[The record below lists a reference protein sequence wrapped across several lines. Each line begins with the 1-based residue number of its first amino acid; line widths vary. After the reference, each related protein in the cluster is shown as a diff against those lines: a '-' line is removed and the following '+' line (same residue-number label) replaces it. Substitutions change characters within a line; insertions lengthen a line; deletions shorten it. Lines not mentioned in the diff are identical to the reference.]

1 MTSKLPMAVFPA
13 SARPELGTRV
23 SVDAPA
29 DAEGAWI
36 IARDQVP
43 RARISESVATV
54 ARHFTGERT
63 VSEIA
68 HQLGEPW
75 TPDDVGAVARRLA
88 DAGLLRTDAQR
99 EEQDRPLDRGS
110 RWRFRPPLTVQFN
123 IGDPT
128 RLFAAF
134 RPITRV
140 AVGAPGLVVFLAIVL
155 AGFVVGL
162 LSADDIVEVLE
173 HPVPLPVV
181 IGLSVAIVLTT
192 VVHEVGHGAVLSHFG
207 GSPRRIGAMLFY
219 LAPAFFCDVTDGWR
233 LGRRERRVAVALA
246 GPAVHLLCAAASI
259 VLARFFTDP
268 MLHAALV
275 LYGLSCLVITVL
287 NLLPFVQ
294 LDGYLA
300 LMSALDHPHLRR
312 HAMHAAGE
320 MLCAMLFG
328 TIKADRTS
336 AVGGSG
342 STRRGWLV
350 AYGVTCRLFPVVLV
364 GLVLY
369 RSSAMVAGLGVVP
382 AIAYLLTVALVIAV
396 AAAALIRGA
405 RALHGRRPDA
415 RRTAVSLGAIIA
427 VAGAILF
434 LVPIQPAHQVGFA
447 VDGEDVRLV
456 AGTSAELP
464 AAGTAV
470 TLESNGVVLRHP
482 LGSATV
488 GGGSAEHDD
497 GVDLA
502 ALAPVS
508 ASGLTTP
515 AWTTGLADVETAETL
530 PPYGRATFSD
540 SCATNIAAW
549 LWQTFLA
556 RPAAALG
563 SEHR

>member
-1 MTSKLPMAVFPA
+1 MTSEPPKSVFPD

-29 DAEGAWI
+29 DTEGAWI
-36 IARDQVP
+36 IARDRVP
-43 RARISESVATV
+43 RARISESVAAV
-54 ARHFTGERT
+54 ARNFTGERT
-63 VSEIA
+63 VSQIA
-68 HQLGEPW
+68 HELGEPW
-75 TPDDVGAVARRLA
+75 TSDDVAGVARRLA
-88 DAGLLRTDAQR
+88 DAGLLRPDVPR
-99 EEQDRPLDRGS
+99 GKRDRRPDRIS
-110 RWRFRPPLTVQFN
+110 HWRFRPPLTVQLSF
-123 IGDPT
+123 GDPT
-128 RLFAAF
+128 RFFAAL

-140 AVGAPGLVVFLAIVL
+140 AAGAPGAVAFLAIVL
-155 AGFVVGL
+155 AGAVAAL
-162 LSADDIVEVLE
+162 LSADDILRVLE

-181 IGLSVAIVLTT
+181 VGLSVVIVLTT

-233 LGRRERRVAVALA
+233 LGRRGRRVAVALA
-246 GPAVHLLCAAASI
+246 GPAVHLFCAAASI
-259 VLARFFTDP
+259 VLSRFLTDP

-275 LYGLSCLVITVL
+275 LYALSCLVITVL

-320 MLCAMLFG
+320 TLGAMLFG
-328 TIKADRTS
+328 TRKADEPT

-364 GLVLY
+364 GLVLH
-369 RSSAMVAGLGVVP
+369 RTSSSVAGLGVLP
-382 AIAYLLTVALVIAV
+382 AVAYLLTVAVVFAAAV
-396 AAAALIRGA
+396 AGLVRGV
-405 RALHGRRPDA
+405 RAVRGRQPDA
-415 RRTAVSLGAIIA
+415 RRTALSIAVIIA
-427 VAGAILF
+427 VAGAFLF
-434 LVPIQPAHQVGFA
+434 LIPIQPTHQVGFT

-456 AGTSAELP
+456 AATAAELP
-464 AAGTAV
+464 TAGTAV
-470 TLESNGVVLRHP
+470 TLESNGIILRHP

-488 GGGSAEHDD
+488 GSGSAEHDD

-502 ALAPVS
+502 ALVPVN

-515 AWTTGLADVETAETL
+515 AWTKGLADVETTEPS
-530 PPYGRATFSD
+530 PPQGRAAFSD
-540 SCATNIAAW
+540 SREMSIAAW
-549 LWQTFLA
+549 LWQAFLS

-563 SEHR
+563 SEGR